1 VPRRRGLDHVFNRLC
16 QATREPLLLDAARTW
31 FARALELR
39 RPGQGIAGFRTWGPG
54 ADGEMTW
61 LVDPTF
67 LTSVAGVGFA
77 LLGATTAIEPVW
89 DRLLLLSP
97 VAMAS

>member
-1 VPRRRGLDHVFNRLC
+1 MSQRRSVDNSRRGN
-16 QATREPLLLDAARTW
+16 TW

-61 LVDPTF
+61 LIDPTF
-67 LTSVAGVGFA
+67 LTGAAGIGLA
-77 LLGATTAIEPVW
+77 LLGATTDLEPVW
-89 DRLLLLSP
+89 DRLLLLAP
-97 VAMAS
+97 MAMGFER